1 MNDIELSQQRV
12 PNAAQADGENQPRFK
27 RSNNRN
33 RQNIQSNTH
42 NTVPEAPKNRLG
54 SIVPLLP
61 LLRPLLKG
69 CIAVL
74 ISLIFVFDDRLR
86 NEFGQGVVLVPIG
99 TVLGFPFRPIGTHFI

>member
-1 MNDIELSQQRV
+1 MDDVELSQQTSRRSV
-12 PNAAQADGENQPRFK
+12 QTEDDQRTLE
-27 RSNNRN
+27 RSNSIKREPDSAHAM
-33 RQNIQSNTH
+33 I
-42 NTVPEAPKNRLG
+42 PEAPKNRLG

-86 NEFGQGVVLVPIG
+86 NEFGQGVILVPIG